1 LVRQVNCLICGGPSD
16 VVGEKVGL
24 FAKRS
29 FVLRRC
35 QRCQFSF
42 VENPWLD
49 YAQIYDAAY
58 YEGRGADPLV
68 DYRFEL
74 SEPERTIRR
83 HEWEGIVKIVGRL
96 TSFTPETRWLDFGCG
111 NGGLVRHARKAT
123 GCEVVGF
130 EEGGIVAAARA
141 AGIPILETAALAG
154 LEGSFDV
161 VTAIEVLEHVA
172 DPLATLREIR
182 RLLSPGGLFFYTTGN
197 AAPFR
202 DHLMSWGYFIPEIH
216 ISLYEPAS
224 MTEAL
229 RRTGFEPRQQGYLPG
244 WDDVIRFKVL
254 KNLKVRRSRALHR
267 AVPWHVLGRVVDRHH
282 RLTELPVAHAV

>member
-1 LVRQVNCLICGGPSD
+1 MNCRICDGQSD
-16 VVGEKVGL
+16 VIGEKVGR
-24 FAKRS
+24 FAKRP

-35 QRCQFSF
+35 RRCQFSF

-68 DYRFEL
+68 DYGFEL
-74 SEPERTIRR
+74 ARPERTIRR
-83 HEWEGIVKIVGRL
+83 HEWEGIVRIVGGL
-96 TSFTPETRWLDFGCG
+96 TALMPETRWLDFGCG
-111 NGGLVRHARKAT
+111 NGGLVRHARKAA

-130 EEGGIVAAARA
+130 EQGGIVAAARA
-141 AGIPILETAALAG
+141 AGIPILEPSALAER
-154 LEGSFDV
+154 EGSFDV

-172 DPLATLREIR
+172 DPLATLRQIR
-182 RLLSPGGLFFYTTGN
+182 RLLRPGGLFFYTTGN

-202 DHLMSWGYFIPEIH
+202 DDLLSWGYFVPEIH

-229 RRTGFEPRQQGYLPG
+229 RRTGFEPQQQGWLPG
-244 WDDVIRFKVL
+244 WDDVIRFKIL
-254 KNLKVRRSRALHR
+254 KNLRLRRSRALHR
-267 AVPWHVLGRVVDRHH
+267 AVPWRVVGRVVDRHH
-282 RLTELPVAHAV
+282 RLTEFPVAHAV